1 MIHYLFDVDGTLT
14 DARKKIDTDF
24 NTFFGS
30 WIRDVRSIGNEVF
43 VVTGADREKTL
54 KQIGLPLYRSFNGV
68 FQNCA
73 NQLFVMDSLIYKSKW
88 LMSAHLRLDLSI
100 LAERSPWYKKESK
113 NFEERVGMV
122 NFSTVGIHA
131 TDEERKGYGA
141 WDKATG
147 ERIKITEWLSTRH
160 PKLEFSIGGQTSID
174 IHPKG
179 KDKSQALEHMSG
191 KTIFFG
197 DKCMAGGNDHS
208 IAQKADKHY
217 QVDGWKE
224 TMNVLKIY
232 YKEDKR

>member
-1 MIHYLFDVDGTLT
+1 MIHYLFDIDGTLT

-43 VVTGADREKTL
+43 VVTGADRQKTL

-73 NQLFVMDSLIYKSKW
+73 NQLFVRNSLIYESKW

-122 NFSTVGIHA
+122 NFSTVGIDA
-131 TDEERKGYGA
+131 TDEERKAYGA
-141 WDKATG
+141 WDKSTG
-147 ERIKITEWLSTRH
+147 ERIKMADWLSMRY

-179 KDKSQALEHMSG
+179 KDKSQALKHMSG

-197 DKCMAGGNDHS
+197 DKCMVGGNDHS
-208 IAQKADKHY
+208 IAQKADKHH

-224 TMNVLKIY
+224 TMYVLNIY
-232 YKEDKR
+232 YKEEKR